1 MSGIGHKNQTVVEL
15 HDGNLTFSKDWV
27 IKSKNVR
34 FFLIGSSR

>member
-27 IKSKNVR
+27 IKSKTWA
-34 FFLIGSSR
+34 FF